1 MVIYSL
7 YDFTNDKNQTMQK
20 TKIWC
25 LGDAVVDLL
34 PLENKTYQACAG
46 GAPAN
51 VAVGIAKLGNPAG
64 FIGRVGDDP
73 FGHFMHETFS
83 DYDVDCQSL
92 EFDPKLKTSTVLVDL
107 GKNGERSFTFLV
119 SPSADQFLSQA
130 AIPVFGTDILHFCS
144 LALVGKHCRA
154 SLDYGITQLQSNNGK
169 ISFDINLREQMWDD
183 KQEMRDII
191 TQFAYRADIL
201 KLSDEELFW
210 LTESNE
216 WTIALAK
223 LNKEFPASLKI
234 ITKGSEGSI
243 VMWNDQQYNY
253 NAYKVN
259 SIDTTGAGDAF
270 VAGLLSSIA
279 INGLPDNTAMID
291 TMISIASACGALATT
306 KKGALTALPDNQYL
320 QEFINDN
327 QTLDSKI
334 IR

>member
-1 MVIYSL
+1 
-7 YDFTNDKNQTMQK
+7 MQK

-51 VAVGIAKLGNPAG
+51 VAVGIAKLDNRAG

-73 FGHFMHETFS
+73 FGHFMQDTLAQ
-83 DYDVDCQSL
+83 YGVDCQCL
-92 EFDPKLKTSTVLVDL
+92 EFDPKVKTSTVLVDL

-130 AIPVFGTDILHFCS
+130 AIPSFDRDILHFCS
-144 LALVGKHCRA
+144 LALVGKNCRTT
-154 SLDYGITQLQSNNGK
+154 LDHAITKLKSSSGK

-183 KQEMRDII
+183 KQQMRDII
-191 TQFAYRADIL
+191 TQFANRADIL
-201 KLSDEELFW
+201 KLSDDELFW
-210 LTESNE
+210 LTEDKNE
-216 WTIALAK
+216 SAALDK
-223 LNKEFPASLKI
+223 LNSKYPAKLKI

-243 VMWNDQQYNY
+243 VLWNNHQYHY
-253 NAYKVN
+253 SAYKVN

-279 INGLPDNTAMID
+279 INDLPDNLAMID

-306 KKGALTALPDNQYL
+306 KKGALTALPDNRYL
-320 QEFINDN
+320 KEFIDENK
-327 QTLDSKI
+327 TLDSQLI
-334 IR
+334 A